1 MAQRKQ
7 FEGRG
12 TMINDGKTYEVFKN
26 GSAWIRADF
35 HLHTKADKEFK
46 YDGEENEFINTYVQ
60 QVKDAGVSI
69 GAITNHN
76 KFDLDEFKALRVKA
90 RKEEIFLLPGIE
102 LSVKDGNNGLH
113 VLIIFSDE
121 WVYNQEN
128 KDYIN
133 NFISVTFAGQFNYE
147 NKNARSNHDLLET
160 IRELDKFTKE
170 YFLIFA
176 HVEADNGLWGG
187 LGGGRLQELGES
199 DLFKQRTMAFQ
210 KVRTHDTKS
219 KIQGWLGKWY
229 PAEVEGSDCKAI
241 NQIGPG
247 KSSYLKVGSFTFEA
261 VKYALRD
268 FQNRI
273 SEEIKTHKHSY
284 IKSVSF
290 EGGVLNG
297 ETVRFSPELN
307 TLIGIRGSGK
317 SSILEAIRYVL
328 DIPFGEKAS
337 DIEYKKDLIAHTLG
351 SGGKALIKAV
361 DRHSQEYEIHRILNE
376 YPDVYVNKLRQPGVK
391 IRETIL
397 HKPIYFGQKDLS
409 NTGEGFEKDLVEK
422 LVGEKL
428 GEIRRRIESQKQ
440 QVSEAV
446 DRLQKLANVD
456 EQKKEYEGK
465 KQDAEFRLK
474 IYKEHR
480 VEEKLQKQIDFD
492 ADSRKIGQI
501 VEFVGGYLSALTE
514 FISRF
519 EDDLNNL
526 KVYKSKQ
533 NFNFFEGFFTVYEKL
548 IKIFQT
554 HKQSLESGKFAL
566 AELKDKANEFEVLKK
581 GLKEEFADIERR
593 LAEELKVGG
602 AQSIRPDEFLKLRK
616 TVDHAKQMLEL
627 LEKQQIQKCSVRDD
641 LTRELSALND
651 LWHEEFKAIQFELE
665 KINKNQPALMIRSE
679 YKGDREGLV
688 NFMKDM
694 FKGSRVRESVFLGLV
709 NAFPDFGG
717 MYRDFDKVKAVVGN
731 SSETF
736 ERYFVENMKSLLTWQ
751 VPNKYT
757 INYRDKELK
766 HHSLGQRAS
775 ALLLFVLSQQENDVI
790 FIDQPEDDLDN
801 QTIYED
807 VIKLIRKMKFSTQF
821 IFATHNA
828 NLPVLGDAEHVHSCR
843 YSDGNISL
851 KSGSIDNPDLQK
863 EIIDIMEGGED
874 AFNKRKEIYRIWN
887 PLKY

>member
-1 MAQRKQ
+1 
-7 FEGRG
+7 
-12 TMINDGKTYEVFKN
+12 MINDSKTYEIFKN
-26 GSAWIRADF
+26 GSAWVRADL

-46 YDGEENEFINTYVQ
+46 YDGEENEFINVYVQ
-60 QVKDAGVSI
+60 QMREAGISI

-76 KFDLDEFKALRVKA
+76 KFDLGEFKALRAKA

-102 LSVKDGNNGLH
+102 LSVKDGSGGLH
-113 VLIIFSDE
+113 TLVIFSDE
-121 WVYNQEN
+121 WVINQEN

-133 NFISVTFAGQFNYE
+133 SFLSVAFAGQSNYE
-147 NKNARSNHDLLET
+147 NENARSNHDLLET

-176 HVEADNGLWGG
+176 HVETDNGLWGG
-187 LGGGRLQELGES
+187 LSGGRIQELGGN

-219 KIQGWLGKWY
+219 KIQGWLGEWY
-229 PAEVEGSDCKAI
+229 PAEVEGSDCKAVD
-241 NQIGPG
+241 QIGQG

-273 SEEIKTHKHSY
+273 SEEIKTYKHSY
-284 IKSVSF
+284 ISSISF

-297 ETVRFSPELN
+297 ETVHFSPELN

-337 DIEYKKDLIAHTLG
+337 DIEYKKDLIAHTLE
-351 SGGKALIKAV
+351 SGGKAVIKAV
-361 DRHSQEYEIHRILNE
+361 DRHGLEYEIHRILNE
-376 YPDVYVNKLRQPGVK
+376 YPDVYVNGVRQPGVK

-409 NTGEGFEKDLVEK
+409 SAGEGFEKDLVEK

-428 GEIRRRIESQKQ
+428 GDVRRRIERQKQ
-440 QVSEAV
+440 QVNEVV

-474 IYKEHR
+474 IFKEHG
-480 VEEKLQKQIDFD
+480 VEEKLQKQIDFE
-492 ADSRKIGQI
+492 ADSRNIGQI
-501 VEFVGGYLSALTE
+501 VEFVEGYLAALTE

-526 KVYKSKQ
+526 KLYKSKQ
-533 NFNFFEGFFTVYEKL
+533 NLNFFEVFFNIYEKL
-548 IKIFQT
+548 ITTFQT
-554 HKQSLESGKFAL
+554 HKQSLESGKLTL
-566 AELKDKANEFEVLKK
+566 AELKNKTNEFDVLKK

-593 LAEELKVGG
+593 LADELKVSG
-602 AQSIRPDEFLKLRK
+602 AQSIRPDEFLRLRK
-616 TVDHAKQMLEL
+616 AVDHAKQMLVL
-627 LEKQQIQKCSVRDD
+627 LEKQQMQKSSVRDD
-641 LTRELSALND
+641 LTKDLSALND
-651 LWHEEFKAIQFELE
+651 LWHEEFKGIQSELE
-665 KINKNQPALMIRSE
+665 KINKNQPALTIRSE
-679 YKGDREGLV
+679 YKGDREVFV

-694 FKGSRVRESVFLGLV
+694 FKGSRIRENTFQTLKD
-709 NAFPDFGG
+709 AFPDFGG
-717 MYRDFDKVKAVVGN
+717 MYRDFDKVRAVVGN
-731 SSETF
+731 FSETF
-736 ERYFVENMKSLLTWQ
+736 ERYFADNMKSLLTWQ

-757 INYRDKELK
+757 INYRGKELK

-775 ALLLFVLSQQENDVI
+775 ALILFVLSQQENDVI
-790 FIDQPEDDLDN
+790 IIDQPEDDLDN

-807 VIKLIRKMKFSTQF
+807 VIKLIRKMKCRTQF

-828 NLPVLGDAEHVHSCR
+828 NLPVLGDAEQIHSCR
-843 YSDGNISL
+843 YSDECIRL
-851 KSGSIDNPDLQK
+851 KSGSIDSPDLQN
-863 EIIDIMEGGED
+863 EIIDIMEGGEE

-887 PLKY
+887 PRSF